1 MTAKKKASDSLARLR
16 SGIVRETPATRA
28 REEEASSNGVPANTT
43 GDKATQAP
51 APARS
56 APATPRK
63 TPETPK
69 KRGRPARSKPE
80 RLVRVSVDVPRSRH
94 KFLRDFAYDAETDG
108 MSVMRAL
115 LEELERDEKLAARIS
130 KRLVEERLRRQARSG
145 RQR

>member
-1 MTAKKKASDSLARLR
+1 MTAKKASDSLARLR

-28 REEEASSNGVPANTT
+28 REEEGSSDGVPANAT
-43 GDKATQAP
+43 GDKAAQAAPPAPTAP
-51 APARS
+51 A
-56 APATPRK
+56 APRT
-63 TPETPK
+63 TSETPK

-115 LEELERDEKLAARIS
+115 LFEMADDPKL
-130 KRLVEERLRRQARSG
+130 QARVRNRLS
-145 RQR
+145 RT